1 METKSSSILSISGP
15 YISDDC
21 RKVVDFIKSMGLSGS
36 ITSNKS
42 VMPNGEIE
50 NGCRVIF
57 TEAPS
62 RIRMK
67 TEIWPNL
74 QSKLDLSCAH
84 YKIEGQFKGCIM
96 DYLEGSKCATQSN

>member
-42 VMPNGEIE
+42 VMANGEIE

-57 TEAPS
+57 SEAPS

-74 QSKLDLSCAH
+74 QSRLNLGCAH
-84 YKIEGQFKGCIM
+84 YKVEGQFKGCII
-96 DYLEGSKCATQSN
+96 DYLRESKCSGQSN